1 MSRQTDNVRL
11 PTLPDI
17 AKDPRCRDFRFE
29 SLVYLN
35 PKGPTGTAGGANYAE
50 EPVAAMKKGT
60 GRPRPE
66 ITAAPTSRK
75 GELCMTPAGGGGNE
89 NAFPRTDIE
98 IPRDNQ
104 CPSSKHV
111 AGSKWFI
118 VGTRVRPRS
127 AETSNRKLGSTDGNK
142 FEEDPTREETVG
154 AQRADVPTGLAVA
167 DMTTIRGLQ
176 TSAEEEVD
184 GTETILIG
192 VTAALVKA
200 HTPQNRAKDQA
211 IQSMHGVEQTG
222 GATGVPPTGAAA
234 STPAGQR

>member
-1 MSRQTDNVRL
+1 M
-11 PTLPDI
+11 
-17 AKDPRCRDFRFE
+17 
-29 SLVYLN
+29 
-35 PKGPTGTAGGANYAE
+35 
-50 EPVAAMKKGT
+50 
-60 GRPRPE
+60 
-66 ITAAPTSRK
+66 
-75 GELCMTPAGGGGNE
+75 
-89 NAFPRTDIE
+89 
-98 IPRDNQ
+98 
-104 CPSSKHV
+104 